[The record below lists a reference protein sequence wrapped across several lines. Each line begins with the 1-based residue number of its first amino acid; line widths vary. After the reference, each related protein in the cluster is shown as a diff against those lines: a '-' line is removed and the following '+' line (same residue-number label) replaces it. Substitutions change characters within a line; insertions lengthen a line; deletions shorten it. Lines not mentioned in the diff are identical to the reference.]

1 MDEISLPRITVVTP
15 SFNQAAYL
23 EETIL
28 SVLNQNYPRLEYM
41 VMDGGSQDGS
51 VEIIQ
56 KYADRLV
63 YWVSEPDRGQAHAIK
78 KGFARATGELLA
90 WLNSDDLYEPGALWK
105 IGRAYAANPGKIIAG
120 NVKNFYPDGREE
132 VTVQQ
137 GLTVENMVK
146 FWEEKYSWHQPG
158 IFIPRDT
165 FIEVGGLD
173 EDLFFYM
180 DQDLMCRLLQVT
192 DVVYLPETVARFR
205 LHDASK
211 TSTATD
217 KSLMELLTISKRY
230 WQKIGVTKEDEAACK
245 LIVADRLTR
254 YIFYRLRGG
263 DIQSARYLWRE
274 LMDCCP
280 RHLLPAMWLKIKRRV
295 MR

>member
-245 LIVADRLTR
+245 LIVTDRLTR

-274 LMDCCP
+274 LMGCCP
-280 RHLLPAMWLKIKRRV
+280 RYLLPVMWLKIKRRL
-295 MR
+295 MK